1 MKLKL
6 LFFICM
12 LVQLTTVSI
21 AKGLKNDST
30 KKCNKKLNDTNV
42 TAAIMD
48 SEHLDD
54 DSKVW
59 VLAQARLETGWYTSK
74 IAKTHNN
81 LFGLYD
87 SKNRRYYRFKNWQ
100 DSIKAYAELIQY
112 RRKSGESYPHFLQ
125 RIKYAKHPGYI
136 DSLKCIVKTH
146 GNKPKIN

>member
-12 LVQLTTVSI
+12 LIQVFNVS
-21 AKGLKNDST
+21 AKSSKNDST
-30 KKCNKKLNDTNV
+30 RNVTKLNDSNV

-74 IAKTHNN
+74 NARVNNN

-87 SKNRRYYRFKNWQ
+87 SKNRRYFKFDCWQ
-100 DSIKAYAELIQY
+100 DSIKAYAELVQN
-112 RRKSGESYPHFLQ
+112 RRRDNESYPQFLS
-125 RIKYAKHPGYI
+125 RIRYARHPKYVSA
-136 DSLKCIVKTH
+136 LKKIIKRHGDKPVKS
-146 GNKPKIN
+146 K